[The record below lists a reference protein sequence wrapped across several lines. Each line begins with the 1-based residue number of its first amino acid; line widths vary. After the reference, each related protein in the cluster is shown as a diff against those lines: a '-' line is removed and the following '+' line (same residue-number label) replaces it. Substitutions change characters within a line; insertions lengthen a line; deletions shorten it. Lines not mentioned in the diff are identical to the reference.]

1 MLLVIAFALFA
12 LMLVSWFV
20 APSAEKSVTVAK
32 DAPTVSPVGTA
43 MQH

>member
-1 MLLVIAFALFA
+1 MLLAVAFILFA

-20 APSAEKSVTVAK
+20 APSAEKTVVAK
-32 DAPTVSPVGTA
+32 DAPVSSPVGAA

>member
-1 MLLVIAFALFA
+1 MLLVVAFALFA

-20 APSAEKSVTVAK
+20 APSAEKPAPAVK
-32 DAPTVSPVGTA
+32 DAPAGSPVGAA